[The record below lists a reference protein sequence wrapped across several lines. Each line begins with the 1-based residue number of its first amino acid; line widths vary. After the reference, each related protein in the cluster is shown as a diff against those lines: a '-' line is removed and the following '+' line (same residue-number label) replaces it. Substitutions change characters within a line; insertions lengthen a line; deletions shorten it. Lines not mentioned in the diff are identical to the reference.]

1 MDNIADKIDRL
12 AKTLGKLNPN
22 ETEYISY
29 QTLRSDYEAK
39 ANAADDRPLQRSGPG
54 GCGAVAHLFMG

>member
-12 AKTLGKLNPN
+12 AKTLGKRSPN

-39 ANAADDRPLQRSGPG
+39 ANAEIKQLQ
-54 GCGAVAHLFMG
+54 HLLS